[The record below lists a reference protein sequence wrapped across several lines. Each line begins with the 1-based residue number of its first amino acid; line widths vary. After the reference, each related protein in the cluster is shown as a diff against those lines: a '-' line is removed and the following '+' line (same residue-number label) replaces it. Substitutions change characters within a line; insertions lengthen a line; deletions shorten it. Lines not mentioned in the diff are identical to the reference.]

1 MFNYPYGQSQELN
14 LTWLLNAWRQY
25 QSQIENAIAPQY
37 DEHIAY
43 PDPVFLWYDHV
54 LYTNPDPILDPEPFT
69 PEHWDPIS
77 IWDILS
83 N

>member
-25 QSQIENAIAPQY
+25 QSQIEDAIAPQY
-37 DEHIAY
+37 SDTIAY
-43 PDPVFLWYDHV
+43 PDPALVWYEHV
-54 LYTNPDPILDPEPFT
+54 LYTNNDAILVPE
-69 PEHWDPIS
+69 EWDPDHWTKIS
-77 IWDILS
+77 IAEILS